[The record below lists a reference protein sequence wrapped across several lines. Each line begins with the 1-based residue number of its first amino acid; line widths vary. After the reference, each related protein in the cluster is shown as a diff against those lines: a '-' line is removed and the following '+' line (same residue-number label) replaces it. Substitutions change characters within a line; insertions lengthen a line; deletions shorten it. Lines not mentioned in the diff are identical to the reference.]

1 MFPGSVGA
9 TAPTGD
15 GVARGCLLTTLV
27 VLLLGAGVAAAAW
40 HWVVRPYLQD
50 AARDGLREGIA
61 GRVAAVDALPVR
73 PPGELV
79 LTEEELNAH
88 LRADPD
94 AYAPVVDPRVEIS
107 ADGLRLAFSLFGTE
121 NGFSGRPAVRDGRLV
136 LLDGDLEGAA
146 GRLLSARDA
155 AALVEEQLAALLAR
169 AGLRPTEVR
178 LGEGAITIV
187 TADASSSTPWFLP
200 AAS

>member
-1 MFPGSVGA
+1 MFLRSAGA

-15 GVARGCLLTTLV
+15 GVVRGCLLTTLV
-27 VLLLGAGVAAAAW
+27 VLLVGAGVAAAAW
-40 HWVVRPYLQD
+40 HWVVRPYLED
-50 AARDGLREGIA
+50 AARDGLREGITD
-61 GRVAAVDALPVR
+61 RVAAVDALPVR
-73 PPGELV
+73 PSGELV

-107 ADGLRLAFSLFGTE
+107 ADGLRLTFSLFGTE
-121 NGFSGRPAVRDGRLV
+121 NGFSGRPTVRDGRLV

-146 GRLLSARDA
+146 GRLLSAGDA

-169 AGLRPTEVR
+169 TGLRPTEVR

-187 TADASSSTPWFLP
+187 TADASSATSWLLP
-200 AAS
+200 ASS